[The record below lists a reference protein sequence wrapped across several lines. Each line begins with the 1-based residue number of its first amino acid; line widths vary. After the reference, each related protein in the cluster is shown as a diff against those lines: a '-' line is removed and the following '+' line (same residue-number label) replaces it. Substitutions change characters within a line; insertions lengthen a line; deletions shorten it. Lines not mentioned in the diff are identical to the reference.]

1 MLVGYT
7 QSLNWTWVLSGRAV
21 GQRHT
26 RRGASK
32 LTVYVAGDSA
42 QALVSLLVWMQV
54 LQYQPG
60 DIPESH
66 RSPLEVA
73 EDCLCVY
80 VG

>member
-1 MLVGYT
+1 M
-7 QSLNWTWVLSGRAV
+7 LSGRAV
-21 GQRHT
+21 GQKRT

-32 LTVYVAGDSA
+32 LMVYVIGDSA
-42 QALVSLLVWMQV
+42 QALLSLPVWMQV
-54 LQYQPG
+54 LKYQPG

-66 RSPLEVA
+66 RSPVEEA